1 MQWEHRR
8 SYHACQ
14 NWYLGFGFI
23 TNTISRSTRAFIFF
37 PFQARALPMDGG
49 REITDMMLGF
59 YESRGILL
67 SPPTTRKTAPG
78 FLQAFEPASSHVWI
92 LHFWTIVASISFYE
106 SILEALFSS
115 NHQHRI
121 HAWLFMPVSIFSSLS
136 VSPFQTCVMGGKNRV
151 LLFLSIYFYT
161 STFCYIK
168 IRLYTLYTMYSY

>member
-78 FLQAFEPASSHVWI
+78 FFASVRTCLIPCVDLTFLHNCSINI
-92 LHFWTIVASISFYE
+92 LLWKYFRGLILFKPPTLNSCVAIYACVYFL
-106 SILEALFSS
+106 IA
-115 NHQHRI
+115 
-121 HAWLFMPVSIFSSLS
+121 VSLS
-136 VSPFQTCVMGGKNRV
+136 FPNLRHGWKKV